1 MTKTTLIDERTRPLA
16 PKIEGLTPFQELHG
30 KTLAHIHAM
39 HLREL
44 DELNK
49 LVSMIEAGERS
60 APDLAEAISVLPM
73 VRAYKGF
80 GTLCGRECRQLS
92 FHHGAEEHGLFPA
105 LREHAGDGLL
115 KVLDR
120 LAEEHVVIHAQIEA
134 LAEKAEIVAN
144 EATSERF
151 AEAREALRTLDAL
164 VRSHFG
170 YEEVQLA
177 DAIGFYEVPI

>member
-1 MTKTTLIDERTRPLA
+1 MTKTTLIDERSRPLA

-30 KTLAHIHAM
+30 KTLSRIHAL

-49 LVSMIEAGERS
+49 LVSMIEAGERA
-60 APDLAEAISVLPM
+60 APDLADAVAVLPM

-80 GTLCGRECRQLS
+80 GTLCGRECRQLT
-92 FHHGAEEHGLFPA
+92 FHHDAEERGLFPS
-105 LREHAGDGLL
+105 LRQHAGDGLL

-120 LAEEHVVIHAQIEA
+120 LAEEHVVIHAHIEA
-134 LAEKAEIVAN
+134 LADKAGIVAR
-144 EATSERF
+144 EASPQTF
-151 AEAREALRTLDAL
+151 AEAREALSALEAL
-164 VRSHFG
+164 VRSHFR

-177 DAIGFYEVPI
+177 EAIGFYEVPI

>member
-1 MTKTTLIDERTRPLA
+1 MTKTTLLDDRTRPLA

-30 KTLAHIHAM
+30 KTLSHIHAM

-49 LVSMIEAGERS
+49 LVSLIEMGERA
-60 APDLAEAISVLPM
+60 APDLAAAVAVLPM

-80 GTLCGRECRQLS
+80 GTLCGRECRQLT
-92 FHHGAEEHGLFPA
+92 FHHNAEEHGVFPA
-105 LREHAGDGLL
+105 LRQHAGEGLL

-120 LAEEHVVIHAQIEA
+120 LAEEHVVIHEHIEA
-134 LAEKAEIVAN
+134 LAEKAETVAD
-144 EATSERF
+144 EASAANF
-151 AEAREALRTLDAL
+151 AEARKALRALEAL
-164 VRSHFG
+164 VRSHFR
-170 YEEVQLA
+170 YEEVELA